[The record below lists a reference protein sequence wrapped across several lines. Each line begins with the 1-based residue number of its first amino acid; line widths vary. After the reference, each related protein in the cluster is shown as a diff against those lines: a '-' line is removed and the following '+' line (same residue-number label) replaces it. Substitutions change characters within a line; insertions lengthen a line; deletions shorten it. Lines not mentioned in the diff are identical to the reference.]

1 MGVSMPPR
9 KWTLVVVPPGSGA
22 SRMIEVSQRV
32 LKAATGIA
40 TVVALLALLLGYG
53 AVSRSVDL
61 RRSAELERQNAAL
74 AEELTHLHGELST
87 LSDTLR
93 TIAERDARI
102 RLLANLEPNDPGVQ
116 LAGIGGPRGRDSAGK
131 WQDRYGTLGR
141 RAAEVRVD
149 LGALIRRANLLA
161 ASFDEASD
169 SLAHHRDRLAA
180 MPSIMPTAGWLS
192 SAFSSMREHP
202 ILHIARPHEGI
213 DVTAPMGAPIQAP
226 AGGTVVSAGWVSGY
240 GNVIEVDHG
249 YGIVT
254 RFAHCSKLL
263 AQRGQR
269 VKRNQ
274 VIAEVGNTGL
284 ATGPHLHY
292 EVHVNGK
299 PVDPLRYVLP
309 DVVVD

>member
-1 MGVSMPPR
+1 MSER

-22 SRMIEVSQRV
+22 SRAIEVSQRL
-32 LKAATGIA
+32 LKTATGFA
-40 TVVALLALLLGYG
+40 GVVALVALMLGYG
-53 AVSRSVDL
+53 TVSHSVDL
-61 RRSAELERQNAAL
+61 QRSAALERENARL
-74 AEELTHLHGELST
+74 AEELGRLHGELSL
-87 LSDTLR
+87 LSDTIK

-102 RLLANLEPNDPGVQ
+102 RLLANLEPIDPAVH
-116 LAGIGGPRGRDSAGK
+116 LAGIGGPAAPPDPNSIANAGV
-131 WQDRYGTLGR
+131 LGR
-141 RAAEVRVD
+141 RTQEVRVD
-149 LGALIRRANLLA
+149 LAALIRRANLLA
-161 ASFDEASD
+161 ASFGEASD
-169 SLAHHRDRLAA
+169 SLANHRERVAA
-180 MPSIMPTAGWLS
+180 MPSIMPTAGWLT

-226 AGGTVVSAGWVSGY
+226 AGGRVVKTGWESGY
-240 GNVIEVDHG
+240 GNVIVIDHG
-249 YGIVT
+249 YGLQT
-254 RFAHCSKLL
+254 KFAHCSKIE
-263 AQRGQR
+263 ARTGQT

-274 VIAEVGNTGL
+274 VIAYVGNTGL